1 MSGSLKFYADTH
13 IPKAVAGQLRLRGV
27 DIVRCEE
34 VNMADAADEEH
45 LQYAT
50 AEGRAMVTHDDDF
63 LVLHFR
69 YQQQNLQHGGIM
81 YVQPDLQGN
90 IGQMVKQLYEYFE
103 LIEGGAGTLE
113 ADIANQI
120 TYIG

>member
-1 MSGSLKFYADTH
+1 MSRSLKFYADTH
-13 IPKAVAGQLRLRGV
+13 IPKAVTVQLRLRDV

-34 VNMADAADEEH
+34 IGMAEATDEAHLRYAA
-45 LQYAT
+45 

-63 LVLHFR
+63 LVLHAT
-69 YQQQNLQHGGIM
+69 YQEQNIKHSGIM
-81 YVQPDLQGN
+81 YVQPALQGN
-90 IGQMVKQLYEYFE
+90 VGQMVKRLFEYFE

-113 ADIANQI
+113 NDIANQI